1 MANLKLTYFDFPGG
15 RAEATRLAMK
25 IAGIEFEDYRFPFE
39 KFQEEVKNT
48 PLNQVPMLEIDG
60 EKITQCNA
68 INRYVGKLSGLYPED
83 DYQALICD
91 EVMSALEDITHK
103 LVSTF
108 GLEGEELKQAREKFV
123 DGSLSLSLEW
133 LKEKLDKQGG
143 EFFAENRLTVAD
155 LKVFVWVRGLT
166 SGHLDHVP
174 TDLVSRL
181 APNLLALRERVEQ
194 MPEVVSHYAN

>member
-1 MANLKLTYFDFPGG
+1 MAKFKLTYFDFPGG

-25 IAGIEFEDYRFPFE
+25 IGGIEFEDYRFPFE
-39 KFQEEVKNT
+39 KFQEEVKST
-48 PLNQVPMLEIDG
+48 PLNQVPVLEIDG

-123 DGSLSLSLEW
+123 NGPLSVSLQW

-155 LKVFVWVRGLT
+155 LKVFVWVRGVT

-174 TDLVSRL
+174 IDIVSRL
-181 APNLLALRERVEQ
+181 APNLLALKERIEQ